1 MKTKTFHNNIEL
13 YSKKLMIRQVHI
25 SISTTSFWT
34 SSPSILL
41 VSSALWETD
50 VARVIPDVIKNTKI
64 IIQ

>member
-1 MKTKTFHNNIEL
+1 MTKTFYNNTEL
-13 YSKKLMIRQVHI
+13 YSKKPMMRQVHI

-34 SSPSILL
+34 SPTSMLL

-50 VARVIPDVIKNTKI
+50 VARVIHDVIKNTKI